1 MIRYYDLNTDGIHRH
16 NALAD
21 CGVIARI
28 FESILSEYEELQL
41 DHFTADSNRMM
52 KRFVIPEMYLT

>member
-1 MIRYYDLNTDGIHRH
+1 M
-16 NALAD
+16 AD
-21 CGVIARI
+21 CGVIAGI

-41 DHFTADSNRMM
+41 DHFTADPKQMM